1 MSTKQKVAKRS
12 WLVESV
18 RLRTGGGPHKDSR
31 SKRLG
36 TRSQQR
42 IRSISEV

>member
-18 RLRTGGGPHKDSR
+18 RLRTGGGPHKDGR
-31 SKRLG
+31 SKRQG
-36 TRSQQR
+36 TRAQQTAR
-42 IRSISEV
+42 AVREM